1 MGRRKPVS
9 LSRIYRVS
17 FLMRSTS
24 MEISTSMRRY
34 KSEPLSVLSLSGRFL
49 YDPSSINYSWS
60 WRSPSGSSI
69 ILKSWIIKTVIII
82 KWILIWRIKRIIFR
96 LFIIFIFLKLRM
108 TFIRRN
114 LFMRE
119 SITLF
124 KIFIKWI
131 RISIKLILRL
141 IFTFHHFLSI
151 IFTVWTF
158 LILMII
164 VKVSQF
170 EFCSLS

>member
-1 MGRRKPVS
+1 MSRRKPVS

-17 FLMRSTS
+17 LLMRSIS
-24 MEISTSMRRY
+24 VEIPTSMRRY

-49 YDPSSINYSWS
+49 YDPSSINFC
-60 WRSPSGSSI
+60 SGPSI
-69 ILKSWIIKTVIII
+69 ILKSWIIKTVII